1 MDLLTF
7 ISDPERK
14 RRLAAMTGKSEGY
27 LWQCATGWRGKRT
40 SPELAQSIE
49 RASAEIGSEA
59 GVPGVS
65 RCTLR
70 PDIWAPGE
78 AA

>member
-14 RRLAAMTGKSEGY
+14 RRLAELTGFSGGY
-27 LWQCATGWRGKRT
+27 LWQVATGWRGKKA
-40 SPELAQSIE
+40 SPELAKLIA
-49 RASAEIGSEA
+49 RATLEIGPEQ
-59 GVPGVS
+59 VPLELV
-65 RCTLR
+65 R
-70 PDIWAPGE
+70 PDLWGDGVE